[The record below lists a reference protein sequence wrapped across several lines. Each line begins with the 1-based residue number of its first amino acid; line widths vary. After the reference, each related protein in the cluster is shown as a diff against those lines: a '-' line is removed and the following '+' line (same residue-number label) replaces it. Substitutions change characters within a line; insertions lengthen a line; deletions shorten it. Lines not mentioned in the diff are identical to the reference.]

1 MSADADFDS
10 CASPAASTPLG
21 CLSPVSNLSSSW
33 HARSLSSSPSTFE
46 AVPALPLP
54 LPTPPPSTLSQLD
67 SIVLNIITRICARED
82 ATLGW
87 PGGAAPLFARGP
99 SASSFTGARA
109 FVGTLRALNTSAALL
124 RANKTATCRELYYMH
139 AAFFSDAP
147 ESAGAVA
154 RVQAALST
162 LTQTNTPRHSLG
174 LFAASR
180 GWVAGSLLID
190 GVLVPLRGTPIGAES
205 ASPTTAPTLTP
216 AGARFILVVEKEAL
230 FRRLCEDR
238 LWESPKSRCVIVTGC
253 GQPDLATRAFV
264 RALADAHGPGTPVLG
279 LADSNPFGLAILLA
293 YARGSAARPEAASS
307 AVPSLRW
314 LGLRGADI
322 QRLALP
328 AGTRQRTTRADDAKA
343 RSLLNSPAVHYGC
356 TQLRDEVAAWIGP
369 MREKVELEGVLARGL
384 GFFSIYLRNKLGL
397 DVVGAAETGALN
409 IEGVDALRLDGVG
422 PPLPKASQSSSPT
435 PKIKMKKGRPGG
447 GIKRTAKDEDEY

>member
-1 MSADADFDS
+1 MSDDVDFDW
-10 CASPAASTPLG
+10 CASPAASELG
-21 CLSPVSNLSSSW
+21 FLSPVSNLSSSW
-33 HARSLSSSPSTFE
+33 QARSLSLSP
-46 AVPALPLP
+46 VPGPDEPPLP
-54 LPTPPPSTLSQLD
+54 SPTPPSTPSTLSQLD
-67 SIVLNIITRICARED
+67 SIVLNIISRICARED
-82 ATLGW
+82 ATFGW
-87 PGGAAPLFARGP
+87 PGGAAPLFARG
-99 SASSFTGARA
+99 ASSAFTGARA
-109 FVGTLRALNTSAALL
+109 FVGTLRALNTSASLL

-147 ESAGAVA
+147 ESAGAIA
-154 RVQAALST
+154 RVQAALTTMT
-162 LTQTNTPRHSLG
+162 LTNTPRHSLG

-180 GWVAGSLLID
+180 GWVAGSLFID

-205 ASPTTAPTLTP
+205 ASPTTAPTLRP

-279 LADSNPFGLAILLA
+279 LADSNPYGLAILLA

-314 LGLRGADI
+314 LGLRGVDI

-328 AGTRQRTTRADDAKA
+328 SGTRQRTTRADDAKA
-343 RSLLNSPAVHYGC
+343 RSLLNSPAVQYGC
-356 TQLRDEVAAWIGP
+356 TQLKDEVAAWIGP

-397 DVVGAAETGALN
+397 DVVGGEETGPLN
-409 IEGVDALRLDGVG
+409 IEGVDALRLDAVG
-422 PPLPKASQSSSPT
+422 PPPPPPAPKM
-435 PKIKMKKGRPGG
+435 KVKKGRQGG
-447 GIKRTAKDEDEY
+447 GTKRTAKDGDEVEY